1 MFTKKNN
8 VLTFNSNSK
17 FKAFIFYK
25 NYFLNHSNLLKENS
39 LYIESCY
46 FMVIII
52 LTYKF
57 YNIVLKNQ

>member
-57 YNIVLKNQ
+57 